1 MWFYADN
8 KSKPMSPTMTPKA
21 LLNKTSPVRG
31 RRTPSRRTPIRR
43 PMSPRPGSPA
53 VRLPIVLPRPGSPAV
68 RPGSPSIR
76 PPIVIR
82 PGSPAVRPPIVVL
95 PRPGSPAVRPGS
107 PAIRPPI
114 VIKPGSP
121 STRRPILPRPGKPIS
136 PVQVIPGKP
145 TSPTMFPGCP
155 SGGLVSVPHVK
166 YTLHQ
171 KPVVFEKVSKCV
183 SQNQVPVTYEYE
195 KKQHPL
201 KVVKSPC
208 GPCGRGRK
216 SMSPSFGHGGHIKA
230 MSPGFGHGG
239 RKSMS
244 PGFGHGG
251 RKSMSPG
258 GNIKLPCAMQYDS
271 HLNRAPCKNVNALGK
286 DFWDPALKEVNMFKG
301 DGHRGHHGK
310 KWWMGENA
318 ATSCGVKTPCG
329 TNNFPRWQSQ
339 YVPQGKS
346 PCMVATMGNCQRKRC
361 GN

>member
-1 MWFYADN
+1 M
-8 KSKPMSPTMTPKA
+8 
-21 LLNKTSPVRG
+21 
-31 RRTPSRRTPIRR
+31 
-43 PMSPRPGSPA
+43 
-53 VRLPIVLPRPGSPAV
+53 
-68 RPGSPSIR
+68 
-76 PPIVIR
+76 VIK

-95 PRPGSPAVRPGS
+95 PRPGSPAVRP
-107 PAIRPPI
+107 PI

-121 STRRPILPRPGKPIS
+121 STRRPIRLPKPIS

-155 SGGLVSVPHVK
+155 SGGTVSVPHVK

-171 KPVVFEKVSKCV
+171 KPVVFEKVSKCI

-216 SMSPSFGHGGHIKA
+216 SMSPHFGHGGHIKA
-230 MSPGFGHGG
+230 MSPSFGHGG
-239 RKSMS
+239 RKAMS
-244 PGFGHGG
+244 P
-251 RKSMSPG
+251 R

-301 DGHRGHHGK
+301 DGHHGKHHGGN

-361 GN
+361 GNC

>member
-43 PMSPRPGSPA
+43 PVSPRPGSPA
-53 VRLPIVLPRPGSPAV
+53 VSLPIVRPGSPAV
-68 RPGSPSIR
+68 RPPIVIKPGSPSIR
-76 PPIVIR
+76 PPMVIK
-82 PGSPAVRPPIVVL
+82 PSSPTVRPPIVVL
-95 PRPGSPAVRPGS
+95 PRPGSPAVRP
-107 PAIRPPI
+107 PI

-121 STRRPILPRPGKPIS
+121 SSTRPPIRLPKPGKPIS
-136 PVQVIPGKP
+136 PIQVIPGKP

-155 SGGLVSVPHVK
+155 SGGTVSVPHVK

-208 GPCGRGRK
+208 GPCGRGKGK
-216 SMSPSFGHGGHIKA
+216 SPQFGHGGHIKA
-230 MSPGFGHGG
+230 MSPFGGKG
-239 RKSMS
+239 
-244 PGFGHGG
+244 
-251 RKSMSPG
+251 
-258 GNIKLPCAMQYDS
+258 IKLPCAMQYDS
-271 HLNRAPCKNVNALGK
+271 HLNRSPCKNVNALGK

-301 DGHRGHHGK
+301 GN
-310 KWWMGENA
+310 WWMGKNA

-339 YVPQGKS
+339 FVPQGKS

-361 GN
+361 GNC